1 MPTGVYARTK
11 PPWNK
16 GMKVDRTKYPNMG
29 HFKKHS
35 EKAKEKMRNSH
46 LNKIPWNIGL
56 TKETDSRVRKYS
68 TNNPSHIKKG
78 NIPWIKGKHL
88 SKKTKGKIS
97 LANRGKIPWNKGK
110 SHPIAS
116 LNPQIFKKG
125 HIPFNKGKHLSEKTI
140 RKIREARLKQI
151 MPSRDT
157 LIEIK
162 LQKRL
167 KQMGISFETHK
178 PILNITQCDIFIEP
192 NVCIFADGCFFHGC
206 EKCYDKNFFNKGG
219 ELYSKVRA
227 RKFLDILTTQKLINE
242 GYTVLRFWEHDINE
256 DFEDK
261 VLDKIIFT
269 MNERIKLM
277 VK

>member
-1 MPTGVYARTK
+1 MPIEIYTRTK
-11 PPWNK
+11 LPWNK

-35 EKAKEKMRNSH
+35 EEAKEKMRNSH
-46 LNKIPWNIGL
+46 LDKIPWNKGL
-56 TKETDSRVRKYS
+56 TKEDSRIRKYS

-78 NIPWIKGKHL
+78 NIPWIKGKHHN
-88 SKKTKGKIS
+88 KETKEKVS
-97 LANRGKIPWNKGK
+97 LANKGKIPWNKNK

-151 MPSRDT
+151 IPSKDT

-162 LQKRL
+162 LQKQL
-167 KQMGISFETHK
+167 KQMGVSFKTHK

-192 NVCIFADGCFFHGC
+192 NTCIFADGCFFHGC
-206 EKCYDKNFFNKGG
+206 ENCYDRNFFNKGG
-219 ELYSKVRA
+219 ELYSKIRVR
-227 RKFLDILTTQKLINE
+227 KVLDILTTQKLINE
-242 GYTVLRFWEHDINE
+242 GYNVLRFWEHDINKN
-256 DFEDK
+256 FEEVIK
-261 VLDKIIFT
+261 VIQKYTILQSIRVSK
-269 MNERIKLM
+269 
-277 VK
+277 